1 MGKTVT
7 ALRILTCPKC
17 GKRGQLQR
25 YRRIHQWYYR
35 VTHYRGNKITLEDTH
50 WKTSE
55 FEGEYD
61 YCCYIG
67 KNGTLTMNKE
77 SEHNN
82 ITRTNLK
89 KCSFMQKVK
98 F

>member
-25 YRRIHQWYYR
+25 YRRIYQWYYR
-35 VTHYRGNKITLEDTH
+35 VTHFKEKTIILKDTG
-50 WKTSE
+50 WKGSGFVGT
-55 FEGEYD
+55 YD

-67 KNGTLTMNKE
+67 KE
-77 SEHNN
+77 EP
-82 ITRTNLK
+82 
-89 KCSFMQKVK
+89 
-98 F
+98 